1 MSSMSVHSLIDKYT
15 NTDERPVVPRSRSG
29 PPVLELNKERLDKYH
44 LKDVNRPDIES
55 THSQTAPPNPST
67 NTPSQTTDPALLALL
82 GPNITSF
89 PWSESAF
96 VEALRLRAE
105 EERTKQEQIRLEIA
119 SKNLAIINKAIE
131 HEVPAHMIPSM
142 CVAPIPEG
150 AIPQRYISL
159 QSPQLP
165 VYSQLGRRNYPSGDY
180 SNISMGYPGGNPGMI
195 VPPGTA
201 GPQHGLQVQ
210 PTQTNHLR
218 QPGAPNITV
227 TTTGVGPHQQSPFLA
242 PSPSFGRNYDTL
254 DNASSVAPINY
265 RFGSGSKA
273 PPPPHN
279 RRPLS
284 PAKLGAAAVANLAN
298 PVTPYRPSQR
308 TLPTHQRH
316 FSMPAETLS
325 SPQRT
330 LERTRNR
337 NSQNVQLQSP
347 LGATSSIQV
356 RPSPAQPLN
365 KQTKNSQIP
374 SQESMT
380 SHQHIIQFH
389 HWKPENPGESEIGSV
404 SSGSLA
410 RGLFSHKR
418 HKSNDMSVDL
428 LLTNQEF
435 IGSSAM
441 PPSSIKREHEADVS
455 MDTSDVTITEKE
467 AAGEPSQTSTGKF
480 PHDILLTNR

>member
-180 SNISMGYPGGNPGMI
+180 SNISMGYP
-195 VPPGTA
+195 
-201 GPQHGLQVQ
+201 
-210 PTQTNHLR
+210 
-218 QPGAPNITV
+218 
-227 TTTGVGPHQQSPFLA
+227 GVGPHQQSPFLA